1 VRRTVLWISAALAVF
16 MIGFAAVQI
25 ADLLAHSRREQTLT
39 FPVTRAL
46 EIRTDGSVTVR
57 AADVERVTVVRRI
70 DRGFRTPS
78 YAASVEGDRLLL
90 TGSCP
95 LVVNEWCKVS
105 YTVDVPAATTVTVRA
120 SSGGVNVSGIDG
132 ALDLSSSAGGVTVT
146 DVGGTVRLHS
156 SAGSVH
162 GEQLRSTHVDASSS
176 AGSVKLSFHVAPDT
190 VVAHSSAGS
199 VDVQLPDDATAYK
212 VDASSSAGSE
222 NVDVRTDPTSDRTI
236 TASSSAG
243 SVHVHYPS

>member
-1 VRRTVLWISAALAVF
+1 VRRTVLWLSAALAVL

-57 AADVERVTVVRRI
+57 AADVERVTVVRRL
-70 DRGFRTPS
+70 DRGFRKPS
-78 YAASVEGDRLLL
+78 YAASVQGDRLVL

-95 LVVNEWCKVS
+95 LIVNQWCKVS
-105 YTVDVPAATTVTVRA
+105 YTVEVPAATTVTVSA

-132 ALDLSSSAGGVTVT
+132 GLDLSSSAGGVTVT
-146 DVGGTVRLHS
+146 DVGGTVRVHS

-162 GEQLRSTHVDASSS
+162 GEQLRSTDVDASSS
-176 AGSVKLSFHVAPDT
+176 AGSVKLSFRVAPDT

-199 VDVQLPDDATAYK
+199 VDVELPDDATAYK